1 MQEEKM
7 DLDQIELH
15 DAIIIKTII
24 SYPQKIVAIELE
36 YYTNGNNSES
46 RVKGRILFSGVS
58 QYSEI
63 SNLDKIQSHAIAGNV
78 SYWVPA
84 EGKGTTYIYLARG
97 FLSITAAAVKFES
110 TA

>member
-1 MQEEKM
+1 M

-24 SYPQKIVAIELE
+24 SYPQKIVAVELE
-36 YYTNGNNSES
+36 YYPNGNNSQP

-63 SNLDKIQSHAIAGNV
+63 SNLDRIENHARAGNV

-84 EGKGTTYIYLARG
+84 DGKGTTYIYLARG
-97 FLSITAAAVKFES
+97 FLSITAAAVIFEA